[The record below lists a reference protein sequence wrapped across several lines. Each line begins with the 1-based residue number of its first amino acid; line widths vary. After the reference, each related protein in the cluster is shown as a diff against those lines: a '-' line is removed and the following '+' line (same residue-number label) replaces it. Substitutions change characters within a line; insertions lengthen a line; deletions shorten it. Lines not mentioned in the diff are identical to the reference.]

1 MALPLF
7 YHQASPHTYQE
18 SLHLAGENYYK
29 LKLENPLTKLFNGNI
44 SSPGANL
51 WNKNFQL
58 ILLHL
63 NFSENEKED
72 TRMRQGRWERLR
84 GKRGN

>member
-7 YHQASPHTYQE
+7 YHQAFPYTTVGIKKVYI
-18 SLHLAGENYYK
+18 LAGENYYK

-72 TRMRQGRWERLR
+72 TRMR
-84 GKRGN
+84 